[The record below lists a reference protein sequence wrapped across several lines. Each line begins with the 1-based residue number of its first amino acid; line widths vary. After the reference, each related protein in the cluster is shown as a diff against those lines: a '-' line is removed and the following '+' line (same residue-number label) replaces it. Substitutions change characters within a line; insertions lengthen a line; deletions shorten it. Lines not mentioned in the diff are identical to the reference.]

1 MQNQRDSF
9 RDKILAIDLSGSTLP
24 YGALLQAVE
33 SLDKVPEQIKSFL
46 MFRKYFAVRTI
57 LFETGG
63 IQSESTLS
71 GDPTFSQIGSNYD
84 IVQKVVYRI

>member
-1 MQNQRDSF
+1 M
-9 RDKILAIDLSGSTLP
+9 
-24 YGALLQAVE
+24 
-33 SLDKVPEQIKSFL
+33 LDKVPEQIKSFL